1 MSTCPHS
8 NVRCLNEFE
17 LIRKYR
23 CDSCGAVMMCACDE
37 SVGRK
42 FLAQQLEFGVELD
55 TKRQVLVTAGFQQK
69 VCEECRGLRLT
80 PHPKSAST
88 GRTSKIARYYWRELA
103 FETMKRFD
111 VWSQTRGPCNR
122 TPAEHA
128 EIKNR
133 IRRDVLA
140 ELKSLHETAPKYT
153 FSKNR
158 PREIIDK
165 YGVEV
170 VPLKGTYVSSPTKR
184 RAIIMDTAGSCS
196 VEEYACRHFRRL
208 GYSAVIVENEPI
220 HVLFGVYMSPVIQDA
235 ADPQKRIVGI
245 SDRRLFDGG
254 VRGKII
260 WIRLPDDFGTR
271 GYGVRRAGALRK
283 HLSAVICETREL
295 QRLFDLW
302 LGPSAD
308 LRQYLSGDRNDKVQ
322 VARQLINIL
331 PAAAIIEILR
341 YLIEDYWGRRAG
353 WPDLLVYRDNE
364 FFFAEVKSAGDK
376 LGENQQRWIRDNQ
389 QRLHFPFKLVEVL
402 READLGGAAGSG
414 AGDSGGLV
422 PPPTDSTQRST
433 SLNFAPGSS

>member
-8 NVRCLNEFE
+8 SVRCLNEFE

-23 CDSCGAVMMCACDE
+23 CENCGAVMMCVCDE

-42 FLAQQLEFGVELD
+42 FLVHQLEFGVELD
-55 TKRQVLVTAGFQQK
+55 TKRQVPVTAGFQQK
-69 VCEECRGLRLT
+69 VCEECRGLPLT
-80 PHPKSAST
+80 PHPKSASP

-122 TPAEHA
+122 TPAEDA
-128 EIKNR
+128 EIKNK
-133 IRRDVLA
+133 IRRDVL
-140 ELKSLHETAPKYT
+140 EEHKSLHETTPKYR

-158 PREIIDK
+158 PREIINK

-170 VPLKGTYVSSPTKR
+170 VPLKGTYISSPTKR
-184 RAIIMDTAGSCS
+184 RAIIMDSAGSCS
-196 VEEYACRHFRRL
+196 VEEYACRHFRSL

-235 ADPQKRIVGI
+235 TDPQNRTVGI
-245 SDRRLFDGG
+245 SDRRPFDGG

-260 WIRLPDDFGTR
+260 WIPLPDDFGTR
-271 GYGVRRAGALRK
+271 GYGVRRAEAIRK
-283 HLSAVICETREL
+283 HLSAVICEPLEL
-295 QRLFDLW
+295 QRLFDL
-302 LGPSAD
+302 LLDPSED
-308 LRQYLSGDRNDKVQ
+308 LRQYLSGDRNVQ

-376 LGENQQRWIRDNQ
+376 LGETQERWIRDNH
-389 QRLHFPFKLVEVL
+389 QRLRFPFKLVEVL
-402 READLGGAAGSG
+402 KDLEHDAAVGPG
-414 AGDSGGLV
+414 AGVSEGMAATSGRR
-422 PPPTDSTQRST
+422 PAQNR
-433 SLNFAPGSS
+433 A

>member
-1 MSTCPHS
+1 
-8 NVRCLNEFE
+8 
-17 LIRKYR
+17 
-23 CDSCGAVMMCACDE
+23 MMCACDE

-42 FLAQQLEFGVELD
+42 FLAQELEFGVELD

-122 TPAEHA
+122 SPAEHA

-208 GYSAVIVENEPI
+208 GYSAVIVENKPI

-364 FFFAEVKSAGDK
+364 F
-376 LGENQQRWIRDNQ
+376 L
-389 QRLHFPFKLVEVL
+389 L
-402 READLGGAAGSG
+402 R
-414 AGDSGGLV
+414 
-422 PPPTDSTQRST
+422 
-433 SLNFAPGSS
+433 